1 VRELAVGEGA
11 IALDTQMADAAEG
24 WGGGDGH
31 EDSRRCAAMGVDVRA
46 AVIGARLAV
55 SIFMVVLGA
64 GALQRDIMVV
74 GAAQRV
80 VHVLMNE
87 RVRLGK
93 LGRMQNGK
101 LASAEHRHGK
111 QHTDHYSF
119 HERLHAGNRP
129 LSAPFVKSGT
139 DGETSAAVI

>member
-1 VRELAVGEGA
+1 
-11 IALDTQMADAAEG
+11 
-24 WGGGDGH
+24 
-31 EDSRRCAAMGVDVRA
+31 
-46 AVIGARLAV
+46 
-55 SIFMVVLGA
+55 
-64 GALQRDIMVV
+64 VV